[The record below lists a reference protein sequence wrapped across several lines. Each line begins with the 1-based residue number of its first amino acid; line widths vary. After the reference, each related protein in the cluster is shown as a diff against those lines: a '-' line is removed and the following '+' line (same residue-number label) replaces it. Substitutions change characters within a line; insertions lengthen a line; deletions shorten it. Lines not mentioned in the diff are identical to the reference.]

1 MLGPGIFPFMEK
13 ISLYLPSPVLTL
25 FFQLCVK
32 TFLLNIIMYPQ
43 EFRVHMCPS
52 KGNKYALFSET
63 VKLEGQ
69 FFGDE

>member
-1 MLGPGIFPFMEK
+1 MLGPGISPFMAK

-43 EFRVHMCPS
+43 VFRVHMCHPKATNMLCS
-52 KGNKYALFSET
+52 LKQLN
-63 VKLEGQ
+63 
-69 FFGDE
+69 

>member
-1 MLGPGIFPFMEK
+1 MLGPGISPFMAK

-32 TFLLNIIMYPQ
+32 TFLLNIIIYCTH
-43 EFRVHMCPS
+43 VSS